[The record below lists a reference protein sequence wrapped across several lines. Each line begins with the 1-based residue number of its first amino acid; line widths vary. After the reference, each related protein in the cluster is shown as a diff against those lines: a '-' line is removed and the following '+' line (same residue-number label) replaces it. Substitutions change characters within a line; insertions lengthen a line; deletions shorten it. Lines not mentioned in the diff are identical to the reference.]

1 MADSDATLNPKVDLA
16 EEADWSTAVS
26 KVLANQSAYNN
37 VISEVLKGITRI
49 VGWLLLTLA
58 LYGNVFTDI
67 KRRKREAPDEALK
80 EESIIHFLNSINKYE
95 QLESH

>member
-1 MADSDATLNPKVDLA
+1 MADSDVSLKPKVDLA

-49 VGWLLLTLA
+49 VGWLLLTLVRSNY
-58 LYGNVFTDI
+58 LFKQHLIIHYLGSLW
-67 KRRKREAPDEALK
+67 KCLHRYKEK
-80 EESIIHFLNSINKYE
+80 EEGSSR
-95 QLESH
+95 